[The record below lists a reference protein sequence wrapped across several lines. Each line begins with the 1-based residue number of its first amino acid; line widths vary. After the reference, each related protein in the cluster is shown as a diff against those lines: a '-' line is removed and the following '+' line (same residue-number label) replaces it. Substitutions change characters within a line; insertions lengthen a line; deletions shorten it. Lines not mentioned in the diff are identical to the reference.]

1 MLVVCPE
8 CGKEKVSDSAESC
21 PECGYNIKKHFDDIR
36 KAEQEKKEA
45 EKKEKRR
52 RGAYKKRKSR
62 TRKNDKLSR
71 MR

>member
-36 KAEQEKKEA
+36 KAEQEKRKQ
-45 EKKEKRR
+45 
-52 RGAYKKRKSR
+52 KKRKKKKRSV
-62 TRKNDKLSR
+62 
-71 MR
+71 